1 MLRAGR
7 RAGWARQAHAVPKTH
22 LSVRGG
28 GILLLVCLDYPLRQR
43 EQARFFGQ
51 VRHGCVVLCSLC
63 LQWHE
68 GRGAGGE
75 WLASA
80 GTARAAHPCPLGC
93 LPEPGD
99 ARGGGASSDGQP
111 PGAVCRPA
119 SRAWAS
125 RRLGRGRVHGQPR
138 VLGTVAGP
146 VRAQEPGRFAGGETR
161 LGLGGALTRGEDG
174 CSGCCAVRGA
184 SARSELQR
192 GGSVGRQG
200 HRRQQGGWRLVRR
213 VPRARCAGVGGRG
226 AAAQEAVAPGQLASA
241 ASRRRR
247 RRRRRRHAR
256 ARGPRARRR
265 RFARGGARARPHRS
279 VTPAR
284 AEAPGDAP
292 PLAPRGEE
300 ALEFPPEART
310 LCCRQAAALGLRRGL
325 RRAGCAARPAQ
336 AQHAA

>member
-146 VRAQEPGRFAGGETR
+146 VCAGAR
-161 LGLGGALTRGEDG
+161 P
-174 CSGCCAVRGA
+174 VRGWPNEA
-184 SARSELQR
+184 GAWGRAYPRRGRVFGVLCRSWSL
-192 GGSVGRQG
+192 
-200 HRRQQGGWRLVRR
+200 
-213 VPRARCAGVGGRG
+213 
-226 AAAQEAVAPGQLASA
+226 
-241 ASRRRR
+241 
-247 RRRRRRHAR
+247 
-256 ARGPRARRR
+256 
-265 RFARGGARARPHRS
+265 
-279 VTPAR
+279 
-284 AEAPGDAP
+284 
-292 PLAPRGEE
+292 GEE
-300 ALEFPPEART
+300 
-310 LCCRQAAALGLRRGL
+310 
-325 RRAGCAARPAQ
+325 
-336 AQHAA
+336 